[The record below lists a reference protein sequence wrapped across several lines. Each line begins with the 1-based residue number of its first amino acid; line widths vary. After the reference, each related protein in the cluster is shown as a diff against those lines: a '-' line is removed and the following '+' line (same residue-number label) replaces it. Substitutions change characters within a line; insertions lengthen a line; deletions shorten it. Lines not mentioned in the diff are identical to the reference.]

1 MPYVLIASDGT
12 KVTLTRKEMEL
23 SDLLKDTIMDDEEN
37 ENEHPVPL
45 GMLSG
50 WQLEKFAA
58 FARHH
63 ANNPMDKIKRPVTS
77 ANLGLFVSDPWD
89 VQFIDLPYDDMIN
102 VRECGRHLLCFPMLK
117 LSLAKA
123 ASCVTGKSRQEIR
136 AWAGETKELTDEEF
150 AEIRKLHDWVNYHV
164 WVPDEDEGPA
174 GPAPAVPA
182 VAAAEGEA
190 QEA

>member
-12 KVTLTRKEMEL
+12 KATLTRKEMEL
-23 SDLLKDTIMDDEEN
+23 SDLLKDTIMDDEVD

-45 GMLSG
+45 DMLSG

-77 ANLGLFVSDPWD
+77 ANLGQFVSDPWD

-102 VRECGRHLLCFPMLK
+102 VRDCGRHLLCFPMLK

-136 AWAGETKELTDEEF
+136 AWAGETEELTDEKF
-150 AEIRKLHDWVNYHV
+150 AEIRKEHDWGWGLVTTTVH
-164 WVPDEDEGPA
+164 
-174 GPAPAVPA
+174 
-182 VAAAEGEA
+182 
-190 QEA
+190 